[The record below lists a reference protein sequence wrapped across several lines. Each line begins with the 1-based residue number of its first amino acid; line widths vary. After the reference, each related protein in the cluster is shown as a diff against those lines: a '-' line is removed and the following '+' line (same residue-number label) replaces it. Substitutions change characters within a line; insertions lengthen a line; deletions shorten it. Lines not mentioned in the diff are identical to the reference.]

1 MSYSIKIKGLDEL
14 KRMFR
19 DAPNRT
25 TVEIT
30 RALAESGDQ
39 LVDETVKKIKAKRLV
54 DRGKLAQYTRTYPSG
69 PLKQTIEVDAKYAV
83 ALEEGT
89 APFHPPI
96 SALKGWARRKLGNE
110 KLAYP
115 VAKSIARKGIKPRYY
130 HKEAID
136 IAVPK
141 IQEIFDRIFKRVY
154 KD

>member
-1 MSYSIKIKGLDEL
+1 MSYTVKIKGLDKL
-14 KRMFR
+14 QSMFKT
-19 DAPNRT
+19 APQKTYN
-25 TVEIT
+25 EIT

-39 LVDETVKKIKAKRLV
+39 LVSDTVDKIKAKKLV

-89 APFHPPI
+89 GPFHPPI

-115 VAKSIARKGIKPRYY
+115 VAKSIAKKGIKPRYY
-130 HKEAID
+130 HKEALDRSI
-136 IAVPK
+136 PK
-141 IQEIFDRIFKRVY
+141 IQDIFSKIFNRIY
-154 KD
+154 K